1 MHPSDVTDLFAGQDV
16 IILARYQ
23 GSGRATLNFEG
34 TTADGP
40 VRWSTR
46 VDLPSNEIRNAFV
59 SRLWATQ
66 RVGFLSAERRRNG
79 GNPELDQEIRTLGE
93 RYSIPTMFTSY
104 MVIEPGVQVGPDG
117 RVINAASFVRDRS
130 AAGGGGRAGGAGAQ
144 GGQAQQAQ
152 GQIGSQALALSGVV
166 TTGLSDPAQ
175 GQRAPF
181 KVSTAQSGQLQ
192 IAPTGPPLEALAGKV
207 AGVQVR
213 AMTSHESV
221 RLDEFLRQSRSEAE
235 LDASLSSGSARRVG
249 DRMFVLLD
257 STWVDNRYNDSIPVT
272 KIKPFSA
279 VYFELLKSL
288 PALKPVFALGN
299 SVLVAGKS
307 VAIRLEETGVE
318 QLSSAQLSAIVK
330 KW

>member
-1 MHPSDVTDLFAGQDV
+1 
-16 IILARYQ
+16 
-23 GSGRATLNFEG
+23 
-34 TTADGP
+34 
-40 VRWSTR
+40 
-46 VDLPSNEIRNAFV
+46 
-59 SRLWATQ
+59 
-66 RVGFLSAERRRNG
+66 
-79 GNPELDQEIRTLGE
+79 
-93 RYSIPTMFTSY
+93 
-104 MVIEPGVQVGPDG
+104 
-117 RVINAASFVRDRS
+117 
-130 AAGGGGRAGGAGAQ
+130 
-144 GGQAQQAQ
+144 
-152 GQIGSQALALSGVV
+152 
-166 TTGLSDPAQ
+166 
-175 GQRAPF
+175 
-181 KVSTAQSGQLQ
+181 
-192 IAPTGPPLEALAGKV
+192 
-207 AGVQVR
+207 
-213 AMTSHESV
+213 MTSHESV

-299 SVLVAGKS
+299 SVLVAGKG